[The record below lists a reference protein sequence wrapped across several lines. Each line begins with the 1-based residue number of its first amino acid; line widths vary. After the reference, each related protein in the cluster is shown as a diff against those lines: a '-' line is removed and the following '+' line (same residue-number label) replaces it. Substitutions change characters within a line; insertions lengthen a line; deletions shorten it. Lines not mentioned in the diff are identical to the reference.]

1 MMRNVVSMTAIAI
14 CLAACGPAAGPATDS
29 TRSTDRVQPVQ
40 HPDKAEVSPEK
51 VEADVVGRV
60 VRVSELT
67 GGAETEWT
75 FDAEEFRHVDVLQR
89 QDTAGGQALVVFM
102 TTRNAPAAGEDQVQ
116 VSGKLQ
122 LQYERRAGKWFLT
135 RIENLSF
142 RYTVG
147 VGT

>member
-1 MMRNVVSMTAIAI
+1 MISNVVSITVIAI
-14 CLAACGPAAGPATDS
+14 CLAACGPAAGPVADS
-29 TRSTDRVQPVQ
+29 TRSAERVQPVQ

-51 VEADVVGRV
+51 VEADVIGRV

-67 GGAETEWT
+67 GGGETEWT
-75 FDAEEFRHVDVLQR
+75 FDAQEFRHVDVLQR
-89 QDTAGGQALVVFM
+89 RDTAGGQTLVVFM

-122 LQYERRAGKWFLT
+122 LQYERKAGKWFLN